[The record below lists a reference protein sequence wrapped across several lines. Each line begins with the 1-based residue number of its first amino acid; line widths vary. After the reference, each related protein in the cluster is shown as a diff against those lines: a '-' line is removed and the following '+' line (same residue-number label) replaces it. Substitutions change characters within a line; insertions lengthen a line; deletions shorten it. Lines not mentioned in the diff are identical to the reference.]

1 MKGLSREPGDRRHL
15 IVEVGGERLA
25 DEQVQSLHFH
35 FVHQFAFDI
44 GVAAGDQRCLHML
57 RRQSFQAEGDEFV
70 FDGAP
75 GEVPAFVD
83 GEKLV
88 FASKR

>member
-1 MKGLSREPGDRRHL
+1 MKSLSGEPGDGGHL

-57 RRQSFQAEGDEFV
+57 RRQSLQAEGDEFV
-70 FDGAP
+70 FDVAP
-75 GEVPAFVD
+75 GNDPGFCRRRKVD
-83 GEKLV
+83 
-88 FASKR
+88 FPSKR